1 MCISLRVLDCWS
13 STILPGGW
21 KSLSI
26 LTGDQILRPQWNQ
39 AVLGLFRSLTS
50 FSPQGQRWELLVKRL
65 QCSQCSQCNNVYYTI
80 LQNDP
85 IWGIQQT
92 TFSFTTFLQTAQDA
106 WNRTGDWC
114 NCFLPRVDV
123 KKKQQQQQPVQ
134 DLSDESQV
142 VVTLVTSKNAWT
154 NSFDPDILR
163 NPAILPPMVRHVT
176 AFDGSQSARRSK
188 KRPKK
193 MATFLT
199 YRQCYTRLYLGTCT
213 QQMWQVP
220 VWTSFV
226 VLHLWQFVHSQ
237 PSSRSVTTRSSLGR
251 RSLQLSVN
259 LLMISKIGI
268 Q

>member
-114 NCFLPRVDV
+114 NCFLHGWTL
-123 KKKQQQQQPVQ
+123 KKKQQQQPVQ

-176 AFDGSQSARRSK
+176 AFDGSQSARPSKRDQKRWPHSLRTGSATQDSTWALARSK
-188 KRPKK
+188 CGKFQYGRVSCSSPVAVCPLSAKQQKRHHQKLLRE
-193 MATFLT
+193 TF
-199 YRQCYTRLYLGTCT
+199 
-213 QQMWQVP
+213 
-220 VWTSFV
+220 
-226 VLHLWQFVHSQ
+226 
-237 PSSRSVTTRSSLGR
+237 SST
-251 RSLQLSVN
+251 
-259 LLMISKIGI
+259 ISKPLDDLQNWDSIK
-268 Q
+268 